1 MVLRGSQGLLARSR
15 LSPLQDPALAA
26 EIGQLLLGVG
36 RSFEAYAVTG
46 RNQTFDMPNL
56 TVGLPRELFL
66 ERAGGAM
73 VHFLTTHCEAGVL
86 VLWELAEARRGDW
99 RTPWLDC
106 ASKSV

>member
-1 MVLRGSQGLLARSR
+1 MARRGSQGLLARSR
-15 LSPLQDPALAA
+15 LSPLQDPTLGRGDRPAA
-26 EIGQLLLGVG
+26 LGVG

-73 VHFLTTHCEAGVL
+73 VHLLTTHREAGVL
-86 VLWELAEARRGDW
+86 ALWELIEEAD
-99 RTPWLDC
+99 
-106 ASKSV
+106 A